1 MDLIEALETRRSI
14 RNFQDRPVE
23 RDVIEKL
30 ITLATQAPSAMNSQ
44 PWAFVVIADKSKLQE
59 YSTRAKEYLLAT
71 MDLHPLMEKYRPL
84 LSRKAFNI
92 FYKAPVAVV
101 IYAKPEGPAPE
112 DDTCLAAQNFMLAAH
127 NEGLG
132 TCWIGFSK
140 DLLNSSELK
149 AELGIPDE
157 YTAAA
162 PMILGYPATE
172 PPAVPRKDPEIYYR

>member
-23 RDVIEKL
+23 REVVEKL
-30 ITLATQAPSAMNSQ
+30 ITLATHAPSAMNSQ
-44 PWAFVVIADKSKLQE
+44 PWAFVVITDKSKLEE
-59 YSTRAKEYLLAT
+59 YSTKAKELLLST
-71 MDLHPLMEKYRPL
+71 MELHPLMEKYRGI
-84 LSRKAFNI
+84 LSRKSFNI
-92 FYKAPVAVV
+92 FYKAPVLVV

-112 DDTCLAAQNFMLAAH
+112 DDASLAAQNFMLAAH

-140 DLLNSSELK
+140 DFLNSDEFK
-149 AELGIPDE
+149 TEIGIPSE

-162 PMILGYPATE
+162 PLIVGYPATE
-172 PPAVPRKDPEIYYR
+172 PPAVKRKDPETYYR

>member
-1 MDLIEALETRRSI
+1 MNLIEALETRRSI
-14 RNFQDRPVE
+14 RNYQTRTVE
-23 RDVIEKL
+23 REVIEKL

-44 PWAFVVIADKSKLQE
+44 PWAFIVITDKNQLEK
-59 YSTRAKEYLLAT
+59 YSTRAKEILLST
-71 MDLHPLMEKYRPL
+71 MDLHPLMEKYRAL

-92 FYKAPVAVV
+92 FYNAPVMVA

-140 DLLNSSELK
+140 EFLNSAEFKS
-149 AELGIPDE
+149 ELGIPED

>member
-23 RDVIEKL
+23 CEVITKL
-30 ITLATQAPSAMNSQ
+30 ITLATQAPSAMNAQ
-44 PWAFVVIADKSKLQE
+44 PWAFVVITDKNKLEE
-59 YSTRAKEYLLAT
+59 YSTRAKEFLLSN

-92 FYKAPVAVV
+92 FYKAPVVV
-101 IYAKPEGPAPE
+101 AIYAKPEGPAPD

-140 DLLNSSELK
+140 DFLNLGEVK
-149 AELGIPDE
+149 AELGVPAE

-162 PMILGYPATE
+162 PMILGYPATQ
-172 PPAVPRKDPEIYYR
+172 PPAMPRKEPEIYYR